1 MAHRTSLPLH
11 PTEDDRPRKVI
22 RKGKSRR
29 IVKRSKG
36 DIESHVI
43 YKRVKSKK
51 SKTEDKKIKHKKRR
65 GTRRVPG
72 NF

>member
-1 MAHRTSLPLH
+1 MAYRTSLPLH

-36 DIESHVI
+36 AIESHVI
-43 YKRVKSKK
+43 YKRVKSKF
-51 SKTEDKKIKHKKRR
+51 
-65 GTRRVPG
+65 
-72 NF
+72 NYL